1 MRMEKK
7 TRKLLLGIWE
17 KCHRRLPAISGSVLN
32 SEFVMLLLLL
42 LVMLLSVNC
51 YVVSV
56 TDQCF
61 DQCYLL
67 CCLVEFV
74 LLWPAVISTGPGN
87 YPLNASYKAADGYA
101 FQDAV
106 GRSLEEIFNIV
117 PGGCLVFFP
126 SYKLM
131 EKLCNRWSETGQ
143 WSRLNA
149 KKPLYVSEL
158 STFFRVL
165 SEYVLDLL
173 VFRVNNLIMVLR
185 SELLILKLIVYGFS
199 P

>member
-1 MRMEKK
+1 MTSSVFRTLGYSKSK
-7 TRKLLLGIWE
+7 TLPTTFFQEGALLHAVAVGGAAVAKVRLEEECEWKRKQ
-17 KCHRRLPAISGSVLN
+17 GSCYWGFGKNVTVV
-32 SEFVMLLLLL
+32 F
-42 LVMLLSVNC
+42 LLSVE
-51 YVVSV
+51 
-56 TDQCF
+56 
-61 DQCYLL
+61 
-67 CCLVEFV
+67 VEFV

-165 SEYVLDLL
+165 SEYVLDL
-173 VFRVNNLIMVLR
+173 
-185 SELLILKLIVYGFS
+185 